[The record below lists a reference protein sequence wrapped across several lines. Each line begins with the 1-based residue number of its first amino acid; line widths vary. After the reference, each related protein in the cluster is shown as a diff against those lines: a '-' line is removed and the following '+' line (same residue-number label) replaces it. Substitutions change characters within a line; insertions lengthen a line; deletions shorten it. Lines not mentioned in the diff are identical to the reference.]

1 MRVVRASA
9 AEVLGLF
16 VGDWSQAIG
25 ILAILALGY
34 ALVRVVHAPL
44 LGFALTLVLAAH
56 LVWTS
61 VRESRDERA
70 G

>member
-1 MRVVRASA
+1 MARAAA

-16 VGDWSQAIG
+16 VGDWFQAIG
-25 ILAILALGY
+25 ILVILALGY
-34 ALVRVVHAPL
+34 ALIRLAHAPL
-44 LGFALTLVLAAH
+44 LGFPLTLVLAAH

-61 VRESRDERA
+61 VRESRDRRS